1 MSVLDQI
8 AALVKEPPPAY
19 AFEVSE
25 KGIASAH
32 AALPAFCDFP
42 EGTISVSP
50 LRDNVQKADAFH
62 TAVAGLYPA
71 PPSRRRRSA
80 ALILPDYSSRVQ
92 VLDFDSFPD
101 KPAEQLQL
109 IRFRVKKTIPFDV
122 ESAAISY
129 HVQTVSKG
137 RVDVLAAI
145 VALEILARYEAPFR
159 AAGFHPGY
167 VTTSALAALNL
178 VSGEGV
184 TVFAKLSGHTL
195 TVVVLDRAHVKLI
208 RCLEIENVDSETI
221 LTILHPTVAYV
232 EDELKTSPDRLA
244 LCGFGDHAG
253 VWGPAWERELNLPVQ
268 PTQSRLGNPGPFNAG
283 LLGLLENGGLVQ

>member
-32 AALPAFCDFP
+32 AALPAFRDLP

-50 LRDNVQKADAFH
+50 LRDNVQKADAFS
-62 TAVAGLYPA
+62 AVVAGLYPA
-71 PPSRRRRSA
+71 APNRRRRSA

-122 ESAAISY
+122 ESAGISY

-137 RVDVLAAI
+137 RV
-145 VALEILARYEAPFR
+145 
-159 AAGFHPGY
+159 
-167 VTTSALAALNL
+167 S
-178 VSGEGV
+178 
-184 TVFAKLSGHTL
+184 
-195 TVVVLDRAHVKLI
+195 
-208 RCLEIENVDSETI
+208 
-221 LTILHPTVAYV
+221 
-232 EDELKTSPDRLA
+232 
-244 LCGFGDHAG
+244 
-253 VWGPAWERELNLPVQ
+253 
-268 PTQSRLGNPGPFNAG
+268 
-283 LLGLLENGGLVQ
+283 